1 MDLWY
6 RVIERR
12 RAGISSSAMN
22 DIDATPASGSTA
34 SNAPTRSPIVLWDM
48 VLARRLAAQFPEEV
62 LDAAQVGM
70 AALSTPNSL
79 LPPPPA
85 HPPLLLQW
93 YDTLAIPATPVVD
106 DAAPEADETAADLG
120 RSIPAPSL
128 QGFNAL
134 GEEHEDAARKQC
146 VRRKRAVD
154 SAFKARR
161 SSRLAA
167 KEPDNFVPML
177 AKAKAVKASRFDF
190 AGGSPRLQAAA
201 VAADFGDG
209 APKTISLP
217 RLKALAAACGVDPE
231 RVSDDAS
238 VPSSSGC

>member
-1 MDLWY
+1 M
-6 RVIERR
+6 
-12 RAGISSSAMN
+12 S
-22 DIDATPASGSTA
+22 DIDATPASNSDAPARST
-34 SNAPTRSPIVLWDM
+34 TVLWDM
-48 VLARRLAAQFPEEV
+48 VLARRLAAQFPDAG
-62 LDAAQVGM
+62 LDVAQVGT
-70 AALSTPNSL
+70 AALSTPNLL

-93 YDTLAIPATPVVD
+93 YDTLAIPATPVVV
-106 DAAPEADETAADLG
+106 DAAPEADETADLD
-120 RSIPAPSL
+120 RSVPAPSL

-134 GEEHEDAARKQC
+134 GEEHEDAARKQR

-201 VAADFGDG
+201 VAAGFGDG

-231 RVSDDAS
+231 RVSVDAS